1 MWGEVYNGN
10 KERVMFPGGIG
21 TCFVV
26 EDCEED
32 EGGGRS
38 ILGTREA
45 PSEELCGCLG
55 VFGGDKDV
63 VVCPDLFVPDLGGS
77 KLQI

>member
-1 MWGEVYNGN
+1 MYNGN

-21 TCFVV
+21 TCVVV

-32 EGGGRS
+32 ERGGRS

-63 VVCPDLFVPDLGGS
+63 VVCPD
-77 KLQI
+77 